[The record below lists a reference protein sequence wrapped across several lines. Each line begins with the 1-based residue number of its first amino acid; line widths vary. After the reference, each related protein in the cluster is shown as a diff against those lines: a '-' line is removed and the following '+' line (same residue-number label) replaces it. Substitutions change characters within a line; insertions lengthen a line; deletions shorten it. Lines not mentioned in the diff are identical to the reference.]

1 MRVAFMGT
9 DHLAAVAL
17 EEIAKSRHEV
27 VLVITTPDRPK
38 GRGQVVVRGEV
49 ALLAEAYRI
58 PVLQP
63 ETVKEPSVSE
73 VLSVIKPDIIV
84 VVSYGEYIPRS
95 IYESPPYKSI
105 NLHPS
110 LLPRWRGAAPVRY
123 ALMAGDE
130 ETGVTVQ
137 YVHKKMD
144 AGDILMQKA
153 VKIDPD
159 DNHGTLC
166 DKLYP
171 IGAGL
176 LLDVLDGLESGTI
189 NPTPQDETKVTKA
202 FKIGKSDLWLD
213 WSEPAD
219 RIRNR
224 IRALA
229 PTPGAKTIFRG
240 KDFKILVALISKE
253 PLTGT
258 CEPGMIAGISGFG
271 PVVCCGRESLILTSL
286 QPSGKNPQSGRD
298 FLNGYK
304 PEVGERFE
312 GMKEPEIRN

>member
-1 MRVAFMGT
+1 MMRVAFMGT

-17 EEIAKSRHEV
+17 EEIARSRHEV

-49 ALLAEAYRI
+49 AILAEAYSI

-73 VLSVIKPDIIV
+73 ALSAVKPDIIV

-95 IYESPPYKSI
+95 IYESPPFKSI

-144 AGDILMQKA
+144 AGDILMQRA
-153 VKIDPD
+153 VKIDPG
-159 DNHGTLC
+159 DNYGTLC

-171 IGAGL
+171 IGAGI

-189 NPTPQDETKVTKA
+189 SPTPQDETKVTKA
-202 FKIGKSDLWLD
+202 FKIGNSDLWLD

-219 RIRNR
+219 KIRNR

-229 PTPGAKTIFRG
+229 PSPGAKTIFRG
-240 KDFKILVALISKE
+240 KDFKILAAMLSGELLAGSV
-253 PLTGT
+253 
-258 CEPGMIAGISGFG
+258 EPGMIAGKSEFG
-271 PVVCCGRESLILTSL
+271 PVVRCGGDLLILTSL
-286 QPSGKNPQSGRD
+286 QPSGRNPQSGRD

-304 PEVGERFE
+304 PEVGEKFE
-312 GMKEPEIRN
+312 RRRE